1 MSIFLLLSIFLES
14 SAKVQKSSSSS
25 SSSSSVP
32 TTTTAQYS
40 SDQRRRVYAMRGL
53 FAPNLL
59 RMKKGEEEEENVH
72 PNGDKYYYIIL

>member
-14 SAKVQKSSSSS
+14 SAKVQKSSS